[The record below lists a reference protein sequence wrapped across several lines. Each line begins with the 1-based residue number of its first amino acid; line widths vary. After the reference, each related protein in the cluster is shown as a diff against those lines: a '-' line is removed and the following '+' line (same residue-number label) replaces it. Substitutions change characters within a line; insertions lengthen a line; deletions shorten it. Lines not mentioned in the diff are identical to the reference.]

1 MRTPIIC
8 LQVLRRK
15 CREGFENAALHAA
28 GIHKHASGAN
38 TAALLRN
45 TLMAWGTDIRTIQLL
60 LGHRNLQTTMIY
72 AHVLKATRKATSPL
86 DTL

>member
-1 MRTPIIC
+1 MPRSM
-8 LQVLRRK
+8 LRHTRA
-15 CREGFENAALHAA
+15 RECANA
-28 GIHKHASGAN
+28 
-38 TAALLRN
+38 AALLRN

-72 AHVLKATRKATSPL
+72 ARVLKATRKVTSPL